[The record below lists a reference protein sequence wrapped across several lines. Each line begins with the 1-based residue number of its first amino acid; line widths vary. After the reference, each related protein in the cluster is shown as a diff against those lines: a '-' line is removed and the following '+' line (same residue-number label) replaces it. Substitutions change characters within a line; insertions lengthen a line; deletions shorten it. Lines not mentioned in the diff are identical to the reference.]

1 MVITTLTVLLYDM
14 WTFSCARSLSQAAGK
29 MLDPKLFDNSA
40 SCMSFETR
48 PVTPEEV
55 RRYRKSYFAEP
66 GSRIAHPGLIND
78 LKQIDPLTKFG
89 IVTTGSHHVQDVL
102 ANAPATEYQRI
113 ALAKSE
119 ANYASHKREPLGKS
133 YTRGHVLPANMQKP
147 EFAFGISGT
156 FGDSARELLYPSTS
170 FNNRQD
176 EELYKRSHGSV
187 APGEQKNREYQWGAA
202 KIDPHKYRFGVKT
215 NAVGAEGL
223 GASACLN
230 PEMDETLPR
239 TGITAKQVEDLRST
253 YDHLGKPRHLG
264 ASSSNLPP
272 DHIFGA
278 PLKKDPGSAWDCI
291 QGQYSAD
298 EQQPDADLGRPANY
312 GWKNTS
318 AETRSFGVPSIRSD
332 IPLPGKRSIADGQNY
347 GDDSSA
353 KELLYPEEFASSGI
367 SDAEFV
373 QPRDKKSLRV
383 LFEQIGYKL
392 PDEIFALVW
401 LDATHCGRY
410 TPRGLCS
417 VAEFR
422 DALNNYLE
430 ADENGQS
437 AVQEWQQ
444 RLTGLA

>member
-1 MVITTLTVLLYDM
+1 MGIY
-14 WTFSCARSLSQAAGK
+14 QAAGK
-29 MLDPKLFDNSA
+29 MLDPKLYDNSA
-40 SCMSFETR
+40 SCLSFETR
-48 PVTPEEV
+48 PVTPEDV

-66 GSRIAHPGLIND
+66 GARIAHPGLIND
-78 LKQIDPLTKFG
+78 LKHIDPLTKFG
-89 IVTTGSHHVQDVL
+89 LVTTGSHHVQDVL

-133 YTRGHVLPANMQKP
+133 YMRGHVLPANMQKP

-170 FNNRQD
+170 MNNRQD
-176 EELYKRSHGSV
+176 EELYRRSHGSV
-187 APGEQKNREYQWGAA
+187 APGEQKNREYQWDAA
-202 KIDPHKYRFGVKT
+202 RIDPHKFRFGVKT

-239 TGITAKQVEDLRST
+239 AGITAKQVEDLRNT

-264 ASSSNLPP
+264 ASSSNLPA

-312 GWKNTS
+312 GWKNVS

-373 QPRDKKSLRV
+373 QPRDRKSLRT
-383 LFEQIGYKL
+383 LFESIGYKL
-392 PDEIFALVW
+392 PDEVFALVW
-401 LDATHCGRY
+401 LDATQCGRY
-410 TPRGLCS
+410 TPRGFCS

-430 ADENGQS
+430 ADESGQS
-437 AVQEWQQ
+437 AVQEWQE
-444 RLTGLA
+444 RLTSLA